1 MAKINGYLLISFI
14 LLFSIVLLLINDIHL
29 LGQVYFYSITIY
41 TILNI
46 YLNKKIQLI
55 DIWNGAFVFIIVS
68 EILQI
73 EFNNQNL
80 TAAVYFLL
88 ISNNVVNIGYLHG
101 NKRRL
106 YIPVEKNYEKSRNNK
121 TIVFLLIFVIV
132 FYTFIKL
139 PEALYTFRVGRN
151 VVFSQN
157 VGQGFILTPLFDSI
171 AYVFPAIIAYYYIY
185 VKQKKLFIPFIL
197 SSPIFLILF
206 LSGTRFPLLFSFLG
220 FIIVVQA
227 KYFIKIKFKHF
238 ILIALL
244 FFSLI
249 YGAKLMAHFRSTDT
263 KNEQFLLSNKSNKTD
278 FPTFLASTIM
288 SNEGVVDM
296 TSVMFDYFN
305 HNPHLYGAST
315 SFILYFWIPREI
327 WPDKPTMLGNWLVR
341 EYRGGFSDAHSAS
354 FGFTGDLYADFGLFS
369 FVFIFF
375 IGRLLRYA
383 DVFKEKAFKESGFNV
398 IIAAMFFP
406 YTFFFVRSPIT
417 ATMTF
422 IAIMFFFYI
431 FKKLIIVGN
440 KS

>member
-1 MAKINGYLLISFI
+1 MAKINGYLLIFFI

-88 ISNNVVNIGYLHG
+88 TSNNVVNIGYLHG
-101 NKRRL
+101 YKRRL
-106 YIPVEKNYEKSRNNK
+106 YIPIEKKYEKSRNNK
-121 TIVFLLIFVIV
+121 TIVFLLIFVVV

-278 FPTFLASTIM
+278 LPTFLASTIM

-305 HNPHLYGAST
+305 HNPHLYGSST

-327 WPDKPTMLGNWLVR
+327 WPDKPTMIGNWLVR

-369 FVFIFF
+369 LVFIFF

-383 DVFKEKAFKESGFNV
+383 DVFKEKAFKEGGFNM

-422 IAIMFFFYI
+422 IAIMFFFCI